1 MVIPGQTSLL
11 LDYHSL
17 KLESTF
23 GTETIDISQYYN
35 ETTPVTITGATTG
48 VTAQIVGFD
57 AATTTDQ
64 PTLYM
69 RYTNTG
75 TDNVT
80 SIFADGENISA
91 DISVTHT
98 SSYSADVVSATTYT
112 SEFNPE
118 TATTASLESST
129 GPAVK
134 SMMNSIISKFEKHG
148 AAKVIQHLAKNVGNS
163 TLPS

>member
-1 MVIPGQTSLL
+1 M
-11 LDYHSL
+11 
-17 KLESTF
+17 
-23 GTETIDISQYYN
+23 
-35 ETTPVTITGATTG
+35 
-48 VTAQIVGFD
+48 TAQIVGFD

-118 TATTASLESST
+118 TATTASLESAT
-129 GPAVK
+129 GPAARTGSAV
-134 SMMNSIISKFEKHG
+134 N
-148 AAKVIQHLAKNVGNS
+148 IQAGV
-163 TLPS
+163 